1 MWGDRRE
8 RRGRR
13 EVAGVGWECSV
24 CPRHMPLQLLTVLR
38 SCLFLCVCLQLEK
51 KRMGQSARALKKQ
64 VDELKA
70 KGTELEEALSAERA
84 KRSSLRAGEHSKRAS
99 MTSDLARLKKQLKA
113 RVAEITQLRAELQSL
128 EEVGEE
134 LHTTNTKNGTDCR
147 DAQAAAEHY
156 KTELKHALNT
166 CRELNETMALLE
178 VKYAKMTEKKKGS
191 SKASGSSS
199 RKSTNNTVAPPSPA
213 RSWFGIAF

>member
-1 MWGDRRE
+1 M
-8 RRGRR
+8 
-13 EVAGVGWECSV
+13 AGVGWECSV